1 MIQSPFR
8 ARILAASVF
17 AAAAFAPGAALACN
31 PIQFLFGGCRPQ
43 PTPQPQPT
51 LENMIDRNEGPVVK
65 AKRKPSAGASSSHGT
80 KQAAISPPAGASVG
94 SVAHFSEDK
103 TLRRGDVVV
112 TPDGF
117 LVYRGGSGAHTRDN
131 FEPLTKARDEL
142 ANLERASRN
151 PGAAYAPVAVAD
163 AAPAVAKA
171 SPRKPKPQSKA
182 AAPKTIE
189 PKTVEP
195 KDFEA
200 KVSE

>member
-43 PTPQPQPT
+43 PTPQPQQT
-51 LENMIDRNEGPVVK
+51 LENMIDREQGPVVK
-65 AKRKPSAGASSSHGT
+65 AKRKASAGAASSHGA

-117 LVYRGGSGAHTRDN
+117 LVDRSGTGAHTRDN

-142 ANLERASRN
+142 ASLERASRN
-151 PGAAYAPVAVAD
+151 PGAAYAPVTVAD
-163 AAPAVAKA
+163 AAPAVAKV
-171 SPRKPKPQSKA
+171 STRRLKPQSRA
-182 AAPKTIE
+182 VS

>member
-1 MIQSPFR
+1 MIQSSYR

-51 LENMIDRNEGPVVK
+51 LENLIDRNQGQVVK
-65 AKRKPSAGASSSHGT
+65 AKRKPSAAASSHGA
-80 KQAAISPPAGASVG
+80 KQAAIAPPSGASVG

-112 TPDGF
+112 TPEGF
-117 LVYRGGSGAHTRDN
+117 LVYRGAGHTHSRED

-142 ANLERASRN
+142 ASLEKASRI
-151 PGAAYAPVAVAD
+151 PGATYAPVTVAD
-163 AAPAVAKA
+163 TTPNGAK
-171 SPRKPKPQSKA
+171 PPLRKNKSQPKA
-182 AAPKTIE
+182 I
-189 PKTVEP
+189 EP